1 MQYPPSSAI
10 LFAATVLAKSYIDA
24 ATDRRNILLCL
35 LCSWS
40 LIAVVSKFVHGAN
53 KDLDRRKRLDV
64 VATAGFI
71 VASSICA
78 RSLEKDEARFSM
90 VCNLFTL
97 C

>member
-1 MQYPPSSAI
+1 M
-10 LFAATVLAKSYIDA
+10 
-24 ATDRRNILLCL
+24 
-35 LCSWS
+35 
-40 LIAVVSKFVHGAN
+40 HGAN